1 MLKKG
6 NLLLIFIIGLFLLP
20 ITVYGE
26 EKTAY
31 FDKLFN
37 NDEYTINTDIEIKDY
52 PTMSNLVDLSLGN
65 LRSEYSN
72 PNAFISNFN
81 CSYDKMT
88 CEFVVSEKITESD
101 GRLTLNELKKYQN
114 IKIKTNTKIDEYF
127 SMVKDNKMVINY
139 DEEIFE
145 TKEEKTRYIEQYVS
159 SFTNSD
165 ATGKTYYKYYNDR
178 IRRYTNLNEAETI
191 YIKKVDDIVFRF
203 EETAYSDEFKK
214 LTTDGK
220 VVINTNLELSDKII
234 NEHVYDMLRGN
245 INISKLKG
253 NKAYVQRTKY
263 DYDKGTWVNLET
275 HLVEFSVKND
285 IDTSLFAMVKN
296 GKIDIPTTKLEDS
309 YDFDEY
315 FKIILEFNNDDN
327 EKKVEHSWQF
337 FEKDSTV
344 LAAFKYDKN
353 HSVESVQYYKVGI
366 NYTGFSKEYSDAFKN
381 EIGKKLV
388 VYFDYKSE
396 YYISKILGYNYKI
409 ISCSNDYSSCA
420 IALPNHDNKTV
431 EVHNVDIEFSKT
443 PSKHFKEVFNIKE
456 DGTVDI
462 LADDTKMAISNLYFT
477 NVDKDGEVQSYSCGT
492 RYTDKKVSCTLTI
505 ENSKKRIY
513 EQHEILVNL
522 VKTDKSEE
530 YKKMVVDSKVVYPGE
545 LTNVNY
551 VLRKSN
557 YHKDSA
563 TSTLNGTNCSTE
575 KGGCDVVIRNSSN
588 NLEVHF
594 VPVKIEK
601 GKSPEFTELFP
612 GDTIE
617 IPVVFKDD
625 TTYINDAFHT
635 YMLNKTQKKFYLVN
649 YKDGKALVNWDENE
663 AHTYNIKFVEG
674 DKEKAQEID
683 EIAKKVDEKNI
694 TVDLED
700 LDLVNLL
707 YYGEDAYQHRENV
720 KIKNL
725 DNAVKDIITNKHIS
739 YSLIPSKYIGT
750 PSEIGKS
757 TRGTSGTAYEIN
769 WGGPMVFYYDGV
781 AYNFTKNPVVVSY
794 KYVLYIP
801 GDTKNTVTDYIN
813 AAQKKID
820 DYLGANS
827 GVTVSYNGPAADEGL
842 YELDWDLTNCDKNEY
857 SLRYKDSWYNILI
870 IKDSSKTTKPEFV
883 ATDVINNIV
892 IKSENASYPT
902 DTIVSTNIMKEDTDE
917 FKAILKLLKTNAA
930 QVLDISLYSPSVGVI
945 KDFSKG
951 AVFKVTVPLTNEKL
965 KNKKLVAYYLD
976 DEGNVISEHPVVVEN
991 GMATFETTHFSTY
1004 VIAEKKESLL
1014 PELPNTVDAIFYFIG
1029 IAAVAILGMALSKKY
1044 LKHQN

>member
-1 MLKKG
+1 M
-6 NLLLIFIIGLFLLP
+6 
-20 ITVYGE
+20 VYGE

-37 NDEYTINTDIEIKDY
+37 NDEYTINTD
-52 PTMSNLVDLSLGN
+52 V
-65 LRSEYSN
+65 
-72 PNAFISNFN
+72 
-81 CSYDKMT
+81 
-88 CEFVVSEKITESD
+88 
-101 GRLTLNELKKYQN
+101 ELKDDKTLSAVALDSLRTAHYQN
-114 IKIKTNTKIDEYF
+114 SSNENIYIANANCNVAEMKCDFSVKNSGIEFKKYKDINITINSAKIDEYF

-139 DEEIFE
+139 DETAFATE
-145 TKEEKTRYIEQYVS
+145 EEKNNYIRNYVD
-159 SFTNSD
+159 SFANYTKYIFYDYNSTNKYILR
-165 ATGKTYYKYYNDR
+165 TGTTYELDKV
-178 IRRYTNLNEAETI
+178 
-191 YIKKVDDIVFRF
+191 YIKKVDAVVFDYQ
-203 EETAYSDEFKK
+203 ETDYSDEFKK

-220 VVINTNLELSDKII
+220 VVISTNLELSNNLVSSYISGKTKGQGTFVIS
-234 NEHVYDMLRGN
+234 
-245 INISKLKG
+245 SKLKE
-253 NKAYVQRTKY
+253 NKAYVQRREYNDRVYT
-263 DYDKGTWVNLET
+263 VLET

-285 IDTSLFAMVKN
+285 IDTSLYEIVKN
-296 GKIDIPTTKLEDS
+296 DKIDVPTAKFENSYYLEEYLKMVLNLYNDNHNKMITTTYIRTEEDS
-309 YDFDEY
+309 
-315 FKIILEFNNDDN
+315 I
-327 EKKVEHSWQF
+327 
-337 FEKDSTV
+337 V
-344 LAAFKYDKN
+344 LGAFKYDKN

-366 NYTGFSKEYSDAFKN
+366 NYTGFSKEYSDEFKK
-381 EIGKKLV
+381 EIGKKFV
-388 VYFDYKSE
+388 IKSNTE
-396 YYISKILGYNYKI
+396 GPWNKEGLIRSNLGYEYKLLT
-409 ISCSNDYSSCA
+409 CSDDYSSCL

-462 LADDTKMAISNLYFT
+462 LADDTKMADSRLYFT
-477 NVDKDGEVQSYSCGT
+477 DVDKDGEIQSYSCGP
-492 RYTDKKVSCTLTI
+492 RYTDKKVTCTLTI
-505 ENSKKRIY
+505 ENSKKRVY
-513 EQHEILVNL
+513 EQHEIPVNL
-522 VKTDKSEE
+522 VKTEKSEE
-530 YKKMVVDSKVVYPGE
+530 YKKTVVDSKVVYPGE
-545 LTNVNY
+545 LTNVDY
-551 VLRKSN
+551 ILRKSN

-563 TSTLNGTNCSTE
+563 TSTLNGTNCSST

-601 GKSPEFTELFP
+601 GKSPEFAELFP

-625 TTYINDAFHT
+625 TTYINDAFYT
-635 YMLNKTQKKFYLVN
+635 YMLNKTQKKFYLEN

-663 AHTYNIKFVEG
+663 AHTYNIKFIEG

-707 YYGEDAYQHRENV
+707 YYGEDNYQHRENI

-725 DNAVKDIITNKHIS
+725 DNAVKDVITNKHIS
-739 YSLIPSKYIGT
+739 YSLIPSKYVGT

-757 TRGTSGTAYEIN
+757 TRGSSGTAYEIN

-781 AYNFTKNPVVVSY
+781 AYNFTKKPVVVSY

-827 GVTVSYNGPAADEGL
+827 GVTVSYSGPAHEEGI

-857 SLRYKDSWYNILI
+857 ILRYKDNGYNILI
-870 IKDSSKTTKPEFV
+870 IKDSNKTTKPDFV

-951 AVFKVTVPLTNEKL
+951 AVFKVSVPLTNEKL

-1004 VIAEKKESLL
+1004 VIAEKKESIL
-1014 PELPNTVDAIFYFIG
+1014 PELPNTVDAIFYFVG
-1029 IAAVAILGMALSKKY
+1029 IAVIAILGMTLSRKY